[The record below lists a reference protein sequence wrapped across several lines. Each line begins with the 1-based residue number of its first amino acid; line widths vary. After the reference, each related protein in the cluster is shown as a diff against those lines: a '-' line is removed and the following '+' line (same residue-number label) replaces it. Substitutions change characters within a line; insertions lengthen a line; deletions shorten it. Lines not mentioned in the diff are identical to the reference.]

1 MPTVFEEGAFSAGVI
16 ALVFVGAVVGGSIG
30 FLVVG
35 FPGAIASAVL
45 GAFCGVVLT
54 DALE

>member
-1 MPTVFEEGAFSAGVI
+1 MPKIFEEGALSTGAI
-16 ALVFVGAVVGGSIG
+16 ALVIVGAVIGGSIG
-30 FLVVG
+30 LVVIG

>member
-1 MPTVFEEGAFSAGVI
+1 MPTVFKEGVFSAGVI
-16 ALVFVGAVVGGSIG
+16 ALVFIGTVVGGSIG

>member
-1 MPTVFEEGAFSAGVI
+1 MPHIFQEGSFPTAAI
-16 ALVFVGAVVGGSIG
+16 ALVVVGAVIGGSIG
-30 FLVVG
+30 LVIVG
-35 FPGAIASAVL
+35 APGAIAGGAL